1 MGLDMYAGTT
11 SAEFLNDN
19 IQVSD
24 DLQEF
29 YINGEEQKINK
40 TENNYLFYWRGFYQ
54 LECWMEA
61 LFERKY
67 AQQEKKFPDIDV
79 FNCVYLRIT
88 EDDLNQLRDD
98 TCLKH
103 MDSIFGEHK
112 ELSVAMQEANP
123 IIQNQ
128 GNPVFF
134 IKEKLYKSHME
145 ALKKFI
151 KQARAEINN
160 GSAVFYHSW
169 W

>member
-11 SAEFLNDN
+11 SAEFLNDD
-19 IQVSD
+19 IQVSN

-40 TENNYLFYWRGFYQ
+40 TENNHLFYWRGFYQ

-103 MDSIFGEHK
+103 MDLIFGEHK
-112 ELSVAMQEANP
+112 ELSVAMQEANS

-134 IKEKLYKSHME
+134 IKEKLYKRHME
-145 ALKKFI
+145 ALKEFI